1 MTTLL
6 EDVLYNAPDDM
17 PQRTVVVDQ
26 NLVQSR
32 LIALVKN
39 RDLSRYIL

>member
-1 MTTLL
+1 
-6 EDVLYNAPDDM
+6 
-17 PQRTVVVDQ
+17 VDQ

-32 LIALVKN
+32 LVALVKN